1 MSITKNALVGAIVA
15 AALVPASA
23 QADAPV
29 SASAV
34 VKATV
39 RADANLDRA
48 HELADSTRRSARAR
62 ATKLHQRSRAQINRA
77 ADMTR
82 VLVRQARET
91 GETAAAMEAT
101 MRLTAALDAD
111 AKGQVSISAA
121 AKGKLQS
128 SAMKALAADAALE
141 LQATLDMATLADETK
156 DDAAV
161 IDALAKQM
169 TGQVADVATD
179 LRAATSRKLSAAA
192 QAAADLAVATDTKA
206 NAVYTDV
213 LTRLHGTTEDTVK
226 PALQRIAHDV
236 AEQAARI
243 RSDVEG
249 SMAAPH
255 TVSMAGAADVTLA
268 GLAIASG
275 EASAHGAMSLSAEHG
290 SARGSVQGGVDL
302 SIIFG

>member
-15 AALVPASA
+15 TALVPGAA
-23 QADAPV
+23 QAGSPV

-34 VKATV
+34 AKATV
-39 RADANLDRA
+39 RADVDLDRA
-48 HELADSTRRSARAR
+48 RALADSTRRSAQAR
-62 ATKLHQRSRAQINRA
+62 ATKLHRRSRAQIDRA

-82 VLVRQARET
+82 VIVRRARET

-111 AKGQVSISAA
+111 AQGQVGISAA

-141 LQATLDMATLADETK
+141 LQATLDMASLADETK

-161 IDALAKQM
+161 ADALAKQM

-179 LRAATSRKLSAAA
+179 LQAATSGKLSKAA
-192 QAAADLAVATDTKA
+192 QASADLAVATDTKA
-206 NAVYTDV
+206 TAVYTDV
-213 LTRLHGTTEDTVK
+213 LTRLHATTEDTVK
-226 PALQRIAHDV
+226 PTLERIAREV
-236 AEQAARI
+236 AEQAVRI
-243 RSDVEG
+243 RGDVER

-255 TVSMAGAADVTLA
+255 TVSLSGSADVTLA

-275 EASAHGAMSLSAEHG
+275 EASAQGAMSLGGERG
-290 SARGSVQGGVDL
+290 SARGGVQGGVDL
-302 SIIFG
+302 SILLG